1 MFNKPDLANLIHQ
14 SKSQHTIKDKS
25 TGQVLGYAVMITD
38 QAVSA
43 EQVQLVPWLE
53 GVQHPPVDGGV
64 QLADGGPPD
73 DVQGIL
79 ESDLDLSQDSSINE
93 TLEEDL
99 SSQANGEMELQE
111 NLFQSSQPRPK
122 DNDYHASSDAV
133 LDKSQ
138 TSFPSPVSTSPVST
152 SPVSTSP
159 VSTSPPPVALPVHQP
174 SRLVLSAIPVAP
186 AVTSESTAGTLNPIS
201 SPSASNS
208 TKPVVPTEMKTL
220 AQSLA
225 CDIAAELRGNIPQHS
240 RSGSAQQSSEMKGKR
255 SLEENVDNTNKK
267 KVTQKLAGNVE
278 DNRVVLPGMQ
288 GRYDAFFEHVYE
300 EGVDKRHRRVKC
312 LLCGDGRLLSL
323 ENFHRHIKRIHEPP
337 VKCDTCRR
345 EFSGEQIKVHKRKNK
360 CVWQHLDF
368 VEK

>member
-1 MFNKPDLANLIHQ
+1 
-14 SKSQHTIKDKS
+14 
-25 TGQVLGYAVMITD
+25 
-38 QAVSA
+38 
-43 EQVQLVPWLE
+43 
-53 GVQHPPVDGGV
+53 
-64 QLADGGPPD
+64 
-73 DVQGIL
+73 
-79 ESDLDLSQDSSINE
+79 
-93 TLEEDL
+93 
-99 SSQANGEMELQE
+99 MELQE

-225 CDIAAELRGNIPQHS
+225 CDIAAELRGNIPDHS

-255 SLEENVDNTNKK
+255 SPDENVTITKKK
-267 KVTQKLAGNVE
+267 KVPQQLADNVK
-278 DNRVVLPGMQ
+278 DDKRVFLPGMQ
-288 GRYDAFFEHVYE
+288 GRYDAFYEDAFE
-300 EGVDKRHRRVKC
+300 EGVERKHRRVKC

-323 ENFHRHIKRIHEPP
+323 GNFHRHIRTIHEPP
-337 VKCDTCRR
+337 VKCDTCGM

>member
-53 GVQHPPVDGGV
+53 GVQHPPLGGGV
-64 QLADGGPPD
+64 QQLAGRGPD
-73 DVQGIL
+73 DVQGSL

-93 TLEEDL
+93 TMEEDL
-99 SSQANGEMELQE
+99 SSQANDEVELQE
-111 NLFQSSQPRPK
+111 NLSRT
-122 DNDYHASSDAV
+122 NDYHASSDAV
-133 LDKSQ
+133 SDMSQ
-138 TSFPSPVSTSPVST
+138 TSINSS
-152 SPVSTSP
+152 
-159 VSTSPPPVALPVHQP
+159 VSTSPPPVVLPVHQP
-174 SRLVLSAIPVAP
+174 PLLVLPATAVAP
-186 AVTSESTAGTLNPIS
+186 AGTSESTACSLNPIS

-208 TKPVVPTEMKTL
+208 TKPEVPTEIKTL

-225 CDIAAELRGNIPQHS
+225 CDIAAELRGNITKHS

-255 SLEENVDNTNKK
+255 SPDENVAITKKK
-267 KVTQKLAGNVE
+267 KVPQQLADSVVE
-278 DNRVVLPGMQ
+278 DGKVVLPRMQ
-288 GRYDAFFEHVYE
+288 GRYDAFYEDVYE
-300 EGVDKRHRRVKC
+300 EGVGKKHRRVKC

-323 ENFHRHIKRIHEPP
+323 GNFNRHIRTIHEPP
-337 VKCDTCRR
+337 VKCDTCGM

>member
-53 GVQHPPVDGGV
+53 GVQHPPLRGGV
-64 QLADGGPPD
+64 QQIAGRGPD

-93 TLEEDL
+93 TMEED
-99 SSQANGEMELQE
+99 QANDEVELQE
-111 NLFQSSQPRPK
+111 NLSRT
-122 DNDYHASSDAV
+122 NVYHASSDAV
-133 LDKSQ
+133 SDMSQ
-138 TSFPSPVSTSPVST
+138 ASINFS
-152 SPVSTSP
+152 
-159 VSTSPPPVALPVHQP
+159 VSTSPPPVVLPVHQP
-174 SRLVLSAIPVAP
+174 PLLVLPATPSAP
-186 AVTSESTAGTLNPIS
+186 AGTSESTVGILNPIS

-208 TKPVVPTEMKTL
+208 TKMKTL

-225 CDIAAELRGNIPQHS
+225 CDIAAELRGNITKHS
-240 RSGSAQQSSEMKGKR
+240 RSGSAQQSWEMKGKR
-255 SLEENVDNTNKK
+255 SLDENVAITNKK
-267 KVTQKLAGNVE
+267 KVPQQLAGNVE

-288 GRYDAFFEHVYE
+288 GRYDAFFEDVYE

>member
-1 MFNKPDLANLIHQ
+1 MFNKPGLANLIHQ

-53 GVQHPPVDGGV
+53 GVQHPPLGGGV
-64 QLADGGPPD
+64 QQLAGRGPD

-93 TLEEDL
+93 TMEEDL
-99 SSQANGEMELQE
+99 SSQANDEVELQE
-111 NLFQSSQPRPK
+111 NLSQT
-122 DNDYHASSDAV
+122 NDYHASSDAV
-133 LDKSQ
+133 SDMSQ
-138 TSFPSPVSTSPVST
+138 TSINSS
-152 SPVSTSP
+152 
-159 VSTSPPPVALPVHQP
+159 VSTSPPPVVLPVHQP
-174 SRLVLSAIPVAP
+174 PLLVLPASPSAPVG
-186 AVTSESTAGTLNPIS
+186 TSESTFGILNPVS

-208 TKPVVPTEMKTL
+208 TKPIVLTEMKTL
-220 AQSLA
+220 AYSLA
-225 CDIAAELRGNIPQHS
+225 SDIAAKLRGNIPEHS

-255 SLEENVDNTNKK
+255 SPDENVAITKKEKVPQQLADNVDDDK
-267 KVTQKLAGNVE
+267 
-278 DNRVVLPGMQ
+278 RVFLPGMQ
-288 GRYDAFFEHVYE
+288 GRYDAFYEDAFE
-300 EGVDKRHRRVKC
+300 EGVDRNHRRVKC

-323 ENFHRHIKRIHEPP
+323 GNFNRHIRTIHEPP
-337 VKCDTCRR
+337 VKCDTCGM

-368 VEK
+368 EEK

>member
-1 MFNKPDLANLIHQ
+1 MFNNLANLIHQ

-99 SSQANGEMELQE
+99 YSQANGEMELQE
-111 NLFQSSQPRPK
+111 NLFRSSQPRPN

-133 LDKSQ
+133 SYKSQ
-138 TSFPSPVSTSPVST
+138 TSFTSPVST
-152 SPVSTSP
+152 SPASTSPASTSP
-159 VSTSPPPVALPVHQP
+159 VSTSPPPVILSEHQP
-174 SRLVLSAIPVAP
+174 SLLVLP
-186 AVTSESTAGTLNPIS
+186 ATPSGPAGTLNPIS

-208 TKPVVPTEMKTL
+208 PKLVFPTEMKTFTP
-220 AQSLA
+220 SLA
-225 CDIAAELRGNIPQHS
+225 SNMHS

-255 SLEENVDNTNKK
+255 SPDENVTITKKK
-267 KVTQKLAGNVE
+267 KVPQQLADNV
-278 DNRVVLPGMQ
+278 DDDKRVFLPGMQ
-288 GRYDAFFEHVYE
+288 GRYDAFYEDAFE
-300 EGVDKRHRRVKC
+300 EGVERKHRRVKC

-323 ENFHRHIKRIHEPP
+323 GNFHRHIRTIHEPP
-337 VKCDTCRR
+337 VKCDTCGM